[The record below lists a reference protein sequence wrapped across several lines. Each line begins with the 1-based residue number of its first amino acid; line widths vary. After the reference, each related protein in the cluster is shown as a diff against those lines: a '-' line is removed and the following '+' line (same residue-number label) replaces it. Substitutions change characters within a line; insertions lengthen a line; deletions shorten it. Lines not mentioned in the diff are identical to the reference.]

1 MTPQAPSTRSLP
13 NWAIQT
19 LWALVTLSLPV
30 FLVLTGV
37 RLVMTD
43 AFLQIEYRRPGFPAD
58 HYGFTRADRLHYAP
72 YAVDY
77 LHGGADLAALTF
89 PDGEPL
95 YRPKELQHM
104 ADVKAVTDVALSLH
118 TALTIGLLA
127 VVLLAVWRPGVR
139 IALRRGLADGGA
151 LTLAL
156 ILALLILVVFG
167 WNLFFE
173 SFHRILFE
181 GDSWQFSTS
190 DTLIRLFPQQFWFDA
205 ALAIGAITVV
215 GAVLA
220 MLAARVWSR
229 RAPVQRNHA

>member
-1 MTPQAPSTRSLP
+1 VTPPSAPPRSLP
-13 NWAIQT
+13 NWAIQA

-43 AFLQIEYRRPGFPAD
+43 AFLQVEYHRPGFSAD
-58 HYGFTRADRLHYAP
+58 RYGFTREDRLRYAP
-72 YAVDY
+72 QAVDY
-77 LHGGADLAALTF
+77 LRGGPDLEALTF
-89 PDGEPL
+89 PDGQPL
-95 YRPKELQHM
+95 YNPRELRHM
-104 ADVKAVTDVALSLH
+104 ADVKAATDMALALH
-118 TALTIGLLA
+118 TALTLGLLA
-127 VVLLAVWRPGVR
+127 VALLAAWRPGAR

-156 ILALLILVVFG
+156 IVALLIVVVFG

-173 SFHRILFE
+173 SFHRVLFE

-205 ALAIGAITVV
+205 ALTIGLI
-215 GAVLA
+215 AVLGA
-220 MLAARVWSR
+220 LLALLGARVWSR
-229 RAPVQRNHA
+229 RAPTLLDST